1 MGQPVTGLFDQEF
14 RTLANA
20 LSARE
25 RMQTVHAANIANAD
39 TPNYQADTRRFS
51 DFLAEKQANS
61 GVSGGGTRLAATQ
74 VGHIPVAETD
84 SSWQGLMKSSRST
97 AQRMDG
103 NSVDIQQEM
112 ASMAENQLMHD
123 MTMRL
128 LKKRLDMVANVVRE
142 AGR

>member
-14 RTLANA
+14 RTLSNA

-25 RMQTVHAANIANAD
+25 RMQSVHAANIANAD
-39 TPNYQADTRRFS
+39 TPNYHADTRRFA
-51 DFLAEKQANS
+51 DFLAEKQAVAGDS
-61 GVSGGGTRLAATQ
+61 TRLAATQ
-74 VGHIPVAETD
+74 SGHIPLAES
-84 SSWQGLMKSSRST
+84 SSWQELLKNPNKS

-103 NSVDIQQEM
+103 NSVDIQKEM
-112 ASMAENQLMHD
+112 ADMAQNQLMHD

>member
-1 MGQPVTGLFDQEF
+1 MGQPVAGLFDQEF
-14 RTLANA
+14 KTLSSA

-25 RMQTVHAANIANAD
+25 RMQSVHAANIANAD
-39 TPNYQADTRRFS
+39 TPNYHADTRRFA
-51 DFLAEKQANS
+51 DFLAEKQAAVGQS
-61 GVSGGGTRLAATQ
+61 SRLAATQ
-74 VGHIPVAETD
+74 PGHIPIADATT
-84 SSWQGLMKSSRST
+84 WQGQLNSSHQS

-103 NSVDIQQEM
+103 NSVDIQKEM
-112 ASMAENQLMHD
+112 SDMAQNQLMHE

>member
-39 TPNYQADTRRFS
+39 TPNYHADTRRFS
-51 DFLAEKQANS
+51 DFLAEKQADT
-61 GVSGGGTRLAATQ
+61 GTGGGTRLAATQ
-74 VGHIPVAETD
+74 AGHIPVAESG
-84 SSWQGLMKSSRST
+84 SSWQGPMKSPGSA

-103 NSVDIQQEM
+103 NNVDIQKEM